1 MKHIV
6 EIDARCQ
13 FSYGDNLATEH
24 IKELELAL
32 SQIPR
37 VVEFLQSGEK
47 EVWEDLRE
55 SGWGWIPPQ
64 SNRGHGLC
72 WDFLGDYVCITEA

>member
-1 MKHIV
+1 VEHIV
-6 EIDARCQ
+6 EIDAHCR
-13 FSYGDNLATEH
+13 FGYGNNLATEH

-55 SGWGWIPPQ
+55 DGWEWIPPQ

-72 WDFLGDYVCITEA
+72 WDFLGDYVCVTEA